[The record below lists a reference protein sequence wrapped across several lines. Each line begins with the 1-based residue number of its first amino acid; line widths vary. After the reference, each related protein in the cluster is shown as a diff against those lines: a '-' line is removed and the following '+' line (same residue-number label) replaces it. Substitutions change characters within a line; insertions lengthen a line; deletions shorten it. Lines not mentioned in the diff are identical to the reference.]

1 MGSHDVS
8 TQDIINLILLFRT
21 EINGDEADQVICEA
35 KFGEIDIIEKILA
48 LLGFINIQ

>member
-1 MGSHDVS
+1 M
-8 TQDIINLILLFRT
+8 T
-21 EINGDEADQVICEA
+21 EINGDEADQVIREA